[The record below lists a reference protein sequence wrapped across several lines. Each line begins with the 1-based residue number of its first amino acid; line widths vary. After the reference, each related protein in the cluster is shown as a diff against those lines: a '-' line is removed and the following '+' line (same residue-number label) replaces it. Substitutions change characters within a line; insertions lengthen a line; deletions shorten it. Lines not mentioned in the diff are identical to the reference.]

1 MIKSIV
7 LFLMLSISLSWSDG
21 QLEKCEDYFDKGV
34 DSFEKQN
41 YPQAIQY
48 WESCNSLGV
57 KSWLVFFNL
66 GNAYYRSGN
75 LGKSILNYEKANL
88 YNPAD
93 ESLKANLKFVRS
105 QIKDKQTIKQDNFL
119 RNTADKWYGMFGVNF
134 SSYLILGCLFATV
147 LQLSLNIV
155 VKGTIRYA
163 FYFGGFA
170 SGLLLVFLLAS
181 TTFRVLQIEE
191 PNRGVILSESVDVLS
206 GPGEKFKTLFELH
219 SGTTFEIVEE
229 KNNYHSINAGKGI
242 VGFIPAE
249 SFQRIQ

>member
-1 MIKSIV
+1 MIRYIA
-7 LFLMLSISLSWSDG
+7 LFLMLSVSLSWSDE
-21 QLEKCEDYFDKGV
+21 QLKKCGDYFDKGV
-34 DSFEKQN
+34 ASFEKQN

-66 GNAYYRSGN
+66 GNAYYRSGD

-93 ESLKANLKFVRS
+93 PNLKENLKFVQS
-105 QIKDKQTIKQDNFL
+105 QIKDEQTLEQDNFL
-119 RNTADKWYGMFGVNF
+119 RNTADKWYGLFGVNF
-134 SSYLILGCLFATV
+134 SSYLILGCLFVVV
-147 LQLSLNIV
+147 LLLSLNIV
-155 VKGTIRYA
+155 VKGSIKYA

-170 SGLLLVFLLAS
+170 SGLVLVFLVAS

-191 PNRGVILSESVDVLS
+191 PNRGVILAESVDVLS

-219 SGTTFEIVEE
+219 SGTTFKILEE
-229 KNNYHSINAGKGI
+229 KNNFYSINAGKGI

-249 SFQRIQ
+249 SFQRIH